1 MILGLDIST
10 SCTGWCVLSKSGAIA
25 DMGMI
30 NLSKKKGVYEKAVF
44 TRAVLTEI
52 SKKYKVKKV
61 YIEENLQ
68 SFRSGFSS
76 AKTLSTLARFNG
88 IVSFISFEI
97 FKTEPVHINVNAAR
111 KSLGIKLIRKKDGG
125 KPTKDQ
131 VLEWVQSNVEFSWPK
146 KILKSGPRK
155 GQEVNDPGC
164 FDIADAYVITMAGMK
179 MNI

>member
-1 MILGLDIST
+1 MF
-10 SCTGWCVLSKSGAIA
+10 SKAEEAEKVINKLIKLNNIQAI
-25 DMGMI
+25 G
-30 NLSKKKGVYEKAVF
+30 
-44 TRAVLTEI
+44 
-52 SKKYKVKKV
+52 
-61 YIEENLQ
+61 IEQNLQ

-76 AKTLSTLARFNG
+76 AQTISTLSKFNG

-164 FDIADAYVITMAGMK
+164 FDIADAYEYHDMVAIHPTTGSMFAMTSVDKLVKAPLNLASRKLFETGQADGPK
-179 MNI
+179 D